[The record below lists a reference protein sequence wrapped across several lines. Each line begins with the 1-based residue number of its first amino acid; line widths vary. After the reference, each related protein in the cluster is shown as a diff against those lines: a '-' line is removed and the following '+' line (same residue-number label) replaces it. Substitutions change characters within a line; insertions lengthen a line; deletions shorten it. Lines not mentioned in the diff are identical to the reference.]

1 MIAQFRDGL
10 AQRETGGLTGDYST
24 VRPRITIPFPADE
37 QVIQV
42 HFLLINDQLPED
54 TEDFFIELT
63 SSGAPRVVI
72 GKVGGPSSR
81 ARVFI
86 MDEDG

>member
-1 MIAQFRDGL
+1 MIAQFIDGL

-24 VRPRITIPFPADE
+24 VRPRNPIPFPAGK
-37 QVIQV
+37 QVIQF
-42 HFLLINDQLPED
+42 HFVLINDRLPED

-63 SSGAPRVVI
+63 SSAPRVVI
-72 GKVGGPSSR
+72 GEVGTFSR
-81 ARVFI
+81 TRVFI